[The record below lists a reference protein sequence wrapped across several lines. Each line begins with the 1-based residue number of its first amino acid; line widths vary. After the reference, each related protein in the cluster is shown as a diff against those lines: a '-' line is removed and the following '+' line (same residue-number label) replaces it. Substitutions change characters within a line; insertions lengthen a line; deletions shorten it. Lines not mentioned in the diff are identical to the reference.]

1 MPNSDARAG
10 DIYPAFLQPDLV
22 PDRKLPALNRSL
34 HTPQPGPLP
43 LLDCAVA
50 ALLLL
55 HSWLQSITQPR
66 ARKECVA
73 QTDTKFVSEM
83 LYGIQS
89 SQDVKLSNIGRAL
102 GEAIPL
108 IRTEKRLS
116 RNLKHAEIEAK
127 LTSTLAS
134 MASRRICEDT
144 VLALDLSDI
153 RKEYVRRMEHL
164 ATVWDGSTGETHPGY
179 WLVDV
184 TGAEVDGSDIVP
196 VCQKL
201 FSTQAKEFRSENAE
215 ILSVVDEA
223 NRHLNGRGIWTMD
236 RGCDRKKL
244 LEPLLD
250 KHLRFVIRSTG
261 GRMVRDWRGRLRG
274 IAEVA
279 AGCRLRHQ
287 ARVVKI
293 DKGQEKTYELDYG
306 AEPFRL
312 VGRDEP
318 LWLAVVAGLGEQPI
332 LLVTNLTLRALDS
345 ESVWWATRVYWTRW
359 KIEETFRFVKQSYNL
374 EDIRGMKYRRLMN
387 LVVVVTA
394 AAYVRCHLSR
404 PENEAAHP
412 HREAACHLAAI
423 LRHSALPLLC
433 FGRRNPTPSVR
444 QRLPAK
450 AKITAGRT
458 TGTGTHLPRL
468 KNCGESPG
476 VLPFIKLTVLWA
488 RCCPRPQ
495 LPAP

>member
-1 MPNSDARAG
+1 MHDSK
-10 DIYPAFLQPDLV
+10 V
-22 PDRKLPALNRSL
+22 RSRL
-34 HTPQPGPLP
+34 KAQLSKFTSELCGGLSKPL
-43 LLDCAVA
+43 
-50 ALLLL
+50 
-55 HSWLQSITQPR
+55 
-66 ARKECVA
+66 
-73 QTDTKFVSEM
+73 TKFVSEM

-116 RNLKHAEIEAK
+116 RNLKHAELEAALTTK
-127 LTSTLAS
+127 LVE
-134 MASRRICEDT
+134 MASPRIQQDT

-153 RKEYVRRMEHL
+153 RKEYARKMEHL

-184 TGAEVDGSDIVP
+184 TGAEVNGSDIVP

-215 ILSVVDEA
+215 ILSVVDTA
-223 NRHLNGRGIWTMD
+223 NRFLNGRGIWTMD

-261 GRMVRDWRGRLRG
+261 ERMVRDRRGRLRG

-293 DKGQEKTYELDYG
+293 DKGQEKTYELHYG

-318 LWLAVVAGLGEQPI
+318 LWLVVVAGFGEQPI
-332 LLVTNLTLRALDS
+332 LLVTNLKLRARDS
-345 ESVWWATRVYWTRW
+345 ESVWWAARIYWTRW

-374 EDIRGMKYRRLMN
+374 EDIRVMKYRRLKN
-387 LVVVVTA
+387 LVVLVTA
-394 AAYVRCHLSR
+394 AAYFAATFLGQKMKLRILTEKLLVISQRFFGIPPFRFYALADGIRRLLSGSAFQPR
-404 PENEAAHP
+404 QKSPPDAQLE
-412 HREAACHLAAI
+412 LALI
-423 LRHSALPLLC
+423 WQ
-433 FGRRNPTPSVR
+433 G
-444 QRLPAK
+444 
-450 AKITAGRT
+450 
-458 TGTGTHLPRL
+458 
-468 KNCGESPG
+468 
-476 VLPFIKLTVLWA
+476 
-488 RCCPRPQ
+488 
-495 LPAP
+495 